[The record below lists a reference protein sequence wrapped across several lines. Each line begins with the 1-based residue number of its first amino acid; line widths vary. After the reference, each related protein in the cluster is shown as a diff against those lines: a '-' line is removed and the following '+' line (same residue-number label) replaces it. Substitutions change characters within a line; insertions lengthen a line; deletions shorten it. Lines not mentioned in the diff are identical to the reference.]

1 MQWLQVHTAGLH
13 ERARKMFVKEPGRRQ
28 VARAKMEC
36 LLCSL
41 THIRMYIYLK
51 IVHHFSFDPLQSVP
65 FRGISELEERVT
77 RVSRRSVIIAAQ
89 HV

>member
-41 THIRMYIYLK
+41 ITVRFPFPIP
-51 IVHHFSFDPLQSVP
+51 FSSS
-65 FRGISELEERVT
+65 INEHEL
-77 RVSRRSVIIAAQ
+77 
-89 HV
+89 HPGL